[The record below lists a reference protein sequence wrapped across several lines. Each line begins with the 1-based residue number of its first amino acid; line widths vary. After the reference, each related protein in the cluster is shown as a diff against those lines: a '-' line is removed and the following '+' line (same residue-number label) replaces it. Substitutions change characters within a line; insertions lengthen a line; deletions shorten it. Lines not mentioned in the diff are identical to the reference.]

1 MEKNKLGNNGIVDW
15 LKDKW
20 AHNPMFS
27 TLLALLVMVLI
38 QSVVMTN
45 LAGSIG
51 GMFGKMGMAWLNI
64 LRNNTYAGIIAL
76 GMCFIIISG
85 GIDLSVQGGDVVVAT
100 GSVRQEGTSREY
112 MPLEY
117 PAVPDF
123 DVTLALRDGIRAA
136 GLKVHTG
143 VVQAKDSFYGQHR
156 PSVMPIAPKLEYQW
170 DAWKRGGVL
179 CSEMESAALFT
190 VCNYLRVR
198 SGAAFHVI
206 WNQERRDAGIDDVH
220 APDMEP
226 TLKAVIEGLKLLIQR
241 CQRTV
246 GQAAFHIE
254 FCIKAQRRHHRQQEP
269 QGRAAFTAVQQ
280 RVCRRFF
287 DGCDR
292 QNAFAA
298 IDLCTERL
306 EASRGRGDIL
316 RQRHALDHRRAI
328 AERRANQ
335 QAVRLRLGGG
345 DAYRAAKLRGGEG
358 HVHCTPPA
366 VSQFR
371 SSDAPIFTNRVSPIA

>member
-1 MEKNKLGNNGIVDW
+1 
-15 LKDKW
+15 
-20 AHNPMFS
+20 
-27 TLLALLVMVLI
+27 
-38 QSVVMTN
+38 
-45 LAGSIG
+45 
-51 GMFGKMGMAWLNI
+51 
-64 LRNNTYAGIIAL
+64 
-76 GMCFIIISG
+76 
-85 GIDLSVQGGDVVVAT
+85 
-100 GSVRQEGTSREY
+100 

-241 CQRTV
+241 
-246 GQAAFHIE
+246 
-254 FCIKAQRRHHRQQEP
+254 
-269 QGRAAFTAVQQ
+269 
-280 RVCRRFF
+280 
-287 DGCDR
+287 DR
-292 QNAFAA
+292 EMN
-298 IDLCTERL
+298 
-306 EASRGRGDIL
+306 
-316 RQRHALDHRRAI
+316 
-328 AERRANQ
+328 
-335 QAVRLRLGGG
+335 
-345 DAYRAAKLRGGEG
+345 K
-358 HVHCTPPA
+358 
-366 VSQFR
+366 
-371 SSDAPIFTNRVSPIA
+371 